1 MRLCVF
7 CKTNSYTFPGFTKP
21 SRAKHQFFMR
31 KFPGSKGYHCF
42 LLLNIMNDLYDISYA
57 IRGAIFRVHNGIGP
71 GLLEIVYEAAL
82 KHELSASGLIV
93 NQQVGVPVFY
103 KEIDLGIGFRI
114 DLLVEDRVLIE
125 IKSVE
130 NLSNLHK
137 KQLLTYLKLAKKKL
151 GILVN
156 FNAAMLVD
164 KDSLIRIIN

>member
-1 MRLCVF
+1 
-7 CKTNSYTFPGFTKP
+7 
-21 SRAKHQFFMR
+21 
-31 KFPGSKGYHCF
+31 
-42 LLLNIMNDLYDISYA
+42 MNDLYDISYA
-57 IRGAIFRVHNGIGP
+57 IRGAIFTVHNKFGP

-82 KHELSASGLIV
+82 KQELSASGFIV

-103 KEIDLGIGFRI
+103 KEVNLGIGFRI
-114 DLLVEDRVLIE
+114 DLLVEDQVLIE

-156 FNAAMLVD
+156 FNAATLVD
-164 KDSLIRIIN
+164 KESLIRIIN